1 MSESQPSATLAPA
14 RLVSTQDG
22 LVKAVSYFKG
32 LDLRRFKKPTKHTAH
47 QSTEQL
53 NKRHKPSNSN
63 TLPA

>member
-1 MSESQPSATLAPA
+1 M
-14 RLVSTQDG
+14 QDG